1 MKKLLKNNADK
12 ILAATLA
19 AAFILIIIA
28 VKTGFTV
35 SFAENAMDGLSTELD
50 SIRSTDEIG
59 DVEGYAL
66 IFGGIGYFLGSVG
79 VFFYKVLFVNIPA
92 AMALGTIFFASVS
105 RAVYKSEQLT
115 AYRILTG
122 ISFAGLAVTMILSAV
137 IVFSGAGIFITAA
150 AALLSL
156 YILFLLIFG
165 IRIVYSRRITS

>member
-1 MKKLLKNNADK
+1 
-12 ILAATLA
+12 
-19 AAFILIIIA
+19 
-28 VKTGFTV
+28 
-35 SFAENAMDGLSTELD
+35 
-50 SIRSTDEIG
+50 
-59 DVEGYAL
+59 
-66 IFGGIGYFLGSVG
+66 
-79 VFFYKVLFVNIPA
+79 
-92 AMALGTIFFASVS
+92 MALGTIFFASVS